1 MPKAPDVASYSPE
14 ELAAAGPYKLSD
26 DLEHGRIVL
35 FSTSPVELPTA
46 ADLDFLRAELPS
58 FISLKNISYYPD
70 ADRVYGLSAD
80 RGVVERT
87 TRILKAH
94 RDRVDAFLRRALSA
108 FVPNWVEGTT
118 SFRPLQEKGRNLS
131 KHASN
136 ELLHIDAGAYGAT
149 HGARIFRFFTNINA
163 TEPRVWRVKGT
174 FPDLLQEYGRAA
186 GIVNGGGARLDEGM
200 LDRLFSG
207 FIRGVSAVVPMAR
220 SLDSSPYDRAM
231 RRMHNYMKD
240 SEAFQTEDAGSRIVD
255 FGPMTSWMVF
265 TDMVGHSCISGQHML
280 SNTYVIPREN
290 CRNPELTPYACLAR
304 GADSR

>member
-1 MPKAPDVASYSPE
+1 MPKAPEVSVYDAAQ
-14 ELAAAGPYKLSD
+14 LAKAGPFELSD
-26 DLEHGRIVL
+26 HLENSRIVL
-35 FSTSPVELPTA
+35 FSTSPVQLPSPD
-46 ADLDFLRAELPS
+46 DLDFLRTELPS
-58 FISLKNISYYPD
+58 LISLKNISFYPD

-94 RDRVDAFLRRALSA
+94 RDRVDAFLRRTLSA

-118 SFRPLQEKGRNLS
+118 SFRPLEEKGRNLS

-186 GIVNGGGARLDEGM
+186 GIVNGGGPRLDEGV

-240 SEAFQTEDAGSRIVD
+240 SESFQTEDAGSRIVT

-290 CRNPELTPYACLAR
+290 CRNQELTPYACLAR